1 MCQASDENKRVE
13 AQAASNSMTQINQ
26 QDVDDMVTVQ
36 YLLGSSNSRSVATL
50 FHLTWLAAFIMSY
63 LAGCLQ
69 HVLSVWLPL
78 TCLTWLAAF
87 IMSYMTVCLHH
98 VLPGCPS
105 GLPKRPSPLA
115 WLSDSFNLCSCV
127 VLSFSYMSHKSVLNM
142 FHFLIL

>member
-87 IMSYMTVCLHH
+87 IMSYLAGCLHYVLPGWLPPSCLTWLAGLIMSYLAGCLHH
-98 VLPGCPS
+98 VLHDCVPPS
-105 GLPKRPSPLA
+105 CLT
-115 WLSDSFNLCSCV
+115 WLSFRLT
-127 VLSFSYMSHKSVLNM
+127 
-142 FHFLIL
+142 